1 MASKLFLTVINE
13 IHYIHIPLFVL
24 IWLGLYLDSYAMSQQ
39 FAYNQ
44 WFTNMVVIAIFWWV
58 YTHVSHLIKQLML
71 YGLFIALCG
80 EVVFSLLLRM

>member
-13 IHYIHIPLFVL
+13 IHLHSLPLFVL

-44 WFTNMVVIAIFWWV
+44 WFTNMVVIATFW
-58 YTHVSHLIKQLML
+58 
-71 YGLFIALCG
+71 
-80 EVVFSLLLRM
+80 